1 IEGDFA
7 LAPGFPSPPNLDYIG
22 YHKYIDEMLPP
33 ESPAL
38 YGLHPNAEIDF
49 LTVLSDNLF
58 KTLLEMQPR
67 NLLAGEIIG
76 QSLEEKV
83 KNVLDEILEKLPEE
97 FNLAEIMQKSAVRSP
112 YILVCF
118 QECERINILIKE
130 IQRSLKQLDL
140 GLKGELTFSSSM
152 ETLQSSL
159 FYDEVPD
166 AWTSLA
172 YPSTYSLA
180 QW

>member
-1 IEGDFA
+1 
-7 LAPGFPSPPNLDYIG
+7 
-22 YHKYIDEMLPP
+22 MLPT
-33 ESPAL
+33 ESPTL

-67 NLLAGEIIG
+67 NLLAGKIIG

-112 YILVCF
+112 YIL
-118 QECERINILIKE
+118 
-130 IQRSLKQLDL
+130 
-140 GLKGELTFSSSM
+140 GELTFSSSM

-159 FYDEVPD
+159 FYD
-166 AWTSLA
+166 
-172 YPSTYSLA
+172 
-180 QW
+180 Q